1 MLAASQELF
10 DHAKQS
16 SRDTFKTTSKKKLT
30 QKTEKRSDELIGNKS
45 ANKITKIPKLWT
57 QNTSGTVSFK

>member
-16 SRDTFKTTSKKKLT
+16 ARDTFKTTSKKKLI

-45 ANKITKIPKLWT
+45 ANKITKIPKL
-57 QNTSGTVSFK
+57 

>member
-1 MLAASQELF
+1 MSKNLRGKCSPRMLAASQELF

-16 SRDTFKTTSKKKLT
+16 ARDTFKTTSKKKLT

-45 ANKITKIPKLWT
+45 ANKVTKIPKL
-57 QNTSGTVSFK
+57 